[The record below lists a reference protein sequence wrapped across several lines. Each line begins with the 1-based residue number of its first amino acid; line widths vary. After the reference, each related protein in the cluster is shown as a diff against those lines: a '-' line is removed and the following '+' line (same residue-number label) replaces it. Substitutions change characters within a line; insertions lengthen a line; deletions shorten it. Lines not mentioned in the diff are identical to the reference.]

1 MSRFSVDL
9 LPEAEAEIREAF
21 LWYFE
26 RSPLAADAFRSEVFD
41 AMDGLADQAHMWA
54 PDEDG
59 IRKYILSHFPYTVY
73 YELTEQRVVV
83 FAVGHQRRKP
93 RYWESR

>member
-9 LPEAEAEIREAF
+9 LPAAEAEIREAF

-26 RSPLAADAFRSEVFD
+26 RSPLAADAFRAEVFD
-41 AMDGLADQAHMWA
+41 AMDALGDHAHMWA

-59 IRKYILSHFPYTVY
+59 IRKYILSHFPYTVH
-73 YELTEQRVVV
+73 YELIEQCVVV

>member
-1 MSRFSVDL
+1 MSRYSLDL

-26 RSPLAADAFRSEVFD
+26 RSPMAARAFRAEVFA
-41 AMDGLADQAHMWA
+41 AMDALSDQAHIWA
-54 PDEDG
+54 PNEDG

-73 YELTEQRVVV
+73 YELSEQRVVV

-93 RYWESR
+93 GYWELR